1 MLVDELR
8 EKLRKVTEQ
17 LQQVT
22 EETKAAS
29 KLVKTTQDALGK
41 SESSVKKAQGNMRQI
56 KQVLTSELAPF
67 EGLKIHEMYMETIK
81 QDIGKKTDQYL
92 LDIDSILARARKKLD
107 KQKTEERN
115 KSDQMN
121 RLKQEMERIRR
132 EIERAGNL

>member
-67 EGLKIHEMYMETIK
+67 EGLKINEMYMETIK